1 MSDLLRFDQSEEIS
15 VVAKLPQPAVYV
27 GAVVLPD
34 VVGPWTMV
42 VADVIVLRCRD
53 KLGFSAGGKH
63 AGDDE
68 YVNHVAA
75 DEGASIGGRLKP
87 FLSMYDVRRQRDH
100 VCAQSS
106 EV

>member
-1 MSDLLRFDQSEEIS
+1 MSDALCFDGSEKIG
-15 VVAKLPQPAVYV
+15 VVAKFPQPAVYV

-53 KLGFSAGGKH
+53 KLSFSACGKH
-63 AGDDE
+63 ACDDE

-75 DEGASIGGRLKP
+75 DEGPYIG
-87 FLSMYDVRRQRDH
+87 
-100 VCAQSS
+100 
-106 EV
+106 